1 MRTLVAGV
9 ALFLLVSNAFPA
21 DISWMYVQ
29 HRKYETGRTLN
40 RLAFGLIDEKG
51 QVSTDGKDVSNVQLT
66 DNILISAFSFPGK

>member
-1 MRTLVAGV
+1 MKTLAAAIV
-9 ALFLLVSNAFPA
+9 LFLLVSNTFAA
-21 DISWMYVQ
+21 EISWMYVQ